1 VARNPGAAGAARL
14 VRLRTP
20 GSFRGRLEAAFAD
33 VRVAGPP
40 GAPVGFCA
48 LKGDELHQIFLAP
61 EARGSGAAAA
71 PIADAEAR
79 LARRGVRDGMA
90 HVCDRQRP
98 RGAVLR
104 EERLAPGRHGRRP
117 GRHLERPAPDGGVA
131 LREAARARRE
141 YDLRSNGLRPRSAS
155 DTASSGASSGA
166 RRRPQAL
173 FLAELQP
180 RGPICRNIRV
190 VSVLAS
196 IAQASRGGNRVIPR
210 SEPLAGA

>member
-61 EARGSGAAAA
+61 EARGAAAA

-79 LARRGVRDGMA
+79 LARRGVETAWLTCAIGNARAARFCEKSGWRLAGTVVAPAATSSGPLPME
-90 HVCDRQRP
+90 VWRY
-98 RGAVLR
+98 
-104 EERLAPGRHGRRP
+104 EKRLAPG
-117 GRHLERPAPDGGVA
+117 
-131 LREAARARRE
+131 
-141 YDLRSNGLRPRSAS
+141 AS
-155 DTASSGASSGA
+155 TTFDPTA
-166 RRRPQAL
+166 
-173 FLAELQP
+173 
-180 RGPICRNIRV
+180 
-190 VSVLAS
+190 
-196 IAQASRGGNRVIPR
+196 
-210 SEPLAGA
+210 